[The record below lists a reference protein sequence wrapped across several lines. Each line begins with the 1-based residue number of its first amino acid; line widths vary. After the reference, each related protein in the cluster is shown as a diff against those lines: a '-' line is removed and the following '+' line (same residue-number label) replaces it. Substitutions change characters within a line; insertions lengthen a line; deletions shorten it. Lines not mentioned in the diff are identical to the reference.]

1 MQGVGRGSHGLA
13 KLSIQGGHPL
23 AGQVRVSGRKNSA
36 VAVIPAALLADGPT
50 RLDNIP
56 HIGDVAAY
64 VAILRAMGAR
74 VEEEAGGGL
83 LIEAERLDARA
94 VPYDRMT
101 QMRASYYLLGVLLA
115 REGEAEVPLP
125 GGCDIGPRPID
136 QHIKGLRAL
145 GAEVDISHGI
155 VRARALS
162 RRLRGARIYLDVTSV
177 GATINL
183 MLAACRAE
191 GTTVIENAAKEPH
204 VVDLATLL
212 NAMGGHVVGAG
223 TDAIR
228 IHGTQTLRGV
238 EHAIIA
244 DEIEAATWLLAAATS
259 GGDVTVQGVIPRHL
273 EPIAAKLR
281 EAGMAVEEDGD
292 AVRAASRGRL
302 RAVSVKTLPYPGFP
316 TDAQQPMTACLAA
329 AEGNSVVTEGI
340 FDGRFKHVEE
350 LKRMGARIRVE
361 GRTAFIE
368 GVPCLSGAPVQATD
382 LRAGAALVVAALGAE
397 GTTDVGGCEHVDRG
411 YEDIEGKL
419 RALGG
424 QVRREG

>member
-1 MQGVGRGSHGLA
+1 LA

-23 AGQVRVSGRKNSA
+23 SGQVRVSGRKNSA

-56 HIGDVAAY
+56 AIGDVAAY
-64 VAILRAMGAR
+64 IAILRAMGAR
-74 VEEEAGGGL
+74 VTEEPGALTIESNGL
-83 LIEAERLDARA
+83 DMHA
-94 VPYDRMT
+94 VPYERMT
-101 QMRASYYLLGVLLA
+101 QMRASYYVLGVLLGKY
-115 REGEAEVPLP
+115 GEAEIPLP
-125 GGCDIGPRPID
+125 GGCDIGQRPID

-145 GAEVDISHGI
+145 GAEVEISHGV
-155 VRARALS
+155 VRAQS
-162 RRLRGARIYLDVTSV
+162 RRLQGARIYLDVTSV

-228 IHGTQTLRGV
+228 IHGTEALHGV
-238 EHAIIA
+238 EHAIIP
-244 DEIEAATWLLAAATS
+244 DEIEAATWLLAAAAS

-281 EAGMAVEEDGD
+281 EAGVHVEEDGD
-292 AVRAASRGRL
+292 MVRAASRGSL

-316 TDAQQPMTACLAA
+316 TDAQQPMTACLAS
-329 AEGNSVVTEGI
+329 AEGNSVVTESI
-340 FDGRFKHVEE
+340 WDGRFKHVDE

-368 GVPCLSGAPVQATD
+368 GVPRLSGAPVRATD
-382 LRAGAALVVAALGAE
+382 LRAGAALVVAGLGAE
-397 GTTDVGGCEHVDRG
+397 GTTVVEGCEHIDRG
-411 YEDIEGKL
+411 YEAIEDKL
-419 RALGG
+419 LSLGAE
-424 QVRREG
+424 VRRLL

>member
-1 MQGVGRGSHGLA
+1 LA

-23 AGQVRVSGRKNSA
+23 HGQVRVSGRKNSA

-50 RLDNIP
+50 WLDNIP
-56 HIGDVAAY
+56 AIGDVDAY
-64 VAILRAMGAR
+64 IAILGAMGAR
-74 VEEEAGGGL
+74 VERQDGRVE
-83 LIEAERLDARA
+83 IECRRLDVRA

-101 QMRASYYLLGVLLA
+101 QMRASYYLLGVLLGKY
-115 REGEAEVPLP
+115 GEAEIPMP
-125 GGCDIGPRPID
+125 GGCDIGQRPID

-145 GAEVDISHGI
+145 GAEVDISHGV
-155 VRARALS
+155 VRARAQ
-162 RRLRGARIYLDVTSV
+162 RLLGARIYLDVTSV

-228 IHGTQTLRGV
+228 IHGTSDLHGV
-238 EHAIIA
+238 EHAIIP
-244 DEIEAATWLLAAATS
+244 DEIEAATLMLAAAGS

-281 EAGMAVEEDGD
+281 EAGVAVEEDGD
-292 AVRAASRGRL
+292 AIRSAARGRL

-316 TDAQQPMTACLAA
+316 TDAQQPMTALLAT
-329 AEGNSVVTEGI
+329 AEGNSVVTESVW
-340 FDGRFKHVEE
+340 DGRFKHTEE

-368 GVPCLSGAPVQATD
+368 GVPRLTGAPVTATD
-382 LRAGAALVVAALGAE
+382 LRAGAALIVAGLGAE
-397 GTTDVGGCEHVDRG
+397 GTTEIHGSEHIDRG
-411 YEDIEGKL
+411 YEAIDAKL
-419 RALGG
+419 AALGAEI
-424 QVRREG
+424 RRLP